1 MEIIIP
7 RDTPAF
13 SFPRGP
19 RPPDFPKTPQSA
31 NLSTP
36 RRTNIYFYMTAL
48 SATPFISR
56 FRRDLEC
63 VLDGTEQNH
72 IFGINVE
79 VCLLALMCP
88 AIFVITNFERHGL
101 SSLAWLGS
109 PRQCLGRIL
118 PGVPWMAPRGP
129 LGVSWGVL
137 GWVVVSLRLA
147 WVSGAETNEKPIC
160 YEGFF
165 SSPSLTF
172 GGPGVSWADL
182 RGGGLGGSFWGIPGE
197 A

>member
-1 MEIIIP
+1 MDQSPKPRIYKPLFLVYPRRIMEILDP

-72 IFGINVE
+72 IFVINVE

-129 LGVSWGVL
+129 LGIFLGCPWVGGCVLTLGLGV
-137 GWVVVSLRLA
+137 
-147 WVSGAETNEKPIC
+147 
-160 YEGFF
+160 
-165 SSPSLTF
+165 
-172 GGPGVSWADL
+172 
-182 RGGGLGGSFWGIPGE
+182 RGGNKRETAML
-197 A
+197 